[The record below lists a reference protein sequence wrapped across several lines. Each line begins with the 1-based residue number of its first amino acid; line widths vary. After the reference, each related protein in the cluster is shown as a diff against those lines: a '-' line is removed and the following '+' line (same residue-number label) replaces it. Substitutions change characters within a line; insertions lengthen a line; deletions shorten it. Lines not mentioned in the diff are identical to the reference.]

1 MDALGSNASNLKDV
15 ILFLLPGFITI
26 LLFFYQIPD
35 RKKSDLTMTVLSV
48 TTSVV
53 LAFLTS
59 LFFLF
64 LKFTTHLK
72 YSVTPTS
79 PYFLWMEII
88 LSIFLALLL
97 AEIVRSRI
105 FTFINEHIFNV
116 ELYPLRRVWDIF
128 FNVAHNTVVK
138 IFLND
143 GTCYIGK
150 LNIASNNPDDDVR
163 EIELLDPYYFYKSKS
178 KIEPIEETESVLIQA
193 SAIASVEKILGEEAD
208 KLYIFPQK
216 KKKRR

>member
-1 MDALGSNASNLKDV
+1 MDALGTNTSNLKDV

-35 RKKSDLTMTVLSV
+35 RKKSDLTMTILSV

-64 LKFTTHLK
+64 LKATTHMT
-72 YSVTPTS
+72 YSVTTAS
-79 PYFLWMEII
+79 PYFLFTEIV
-88 LSIFLALLL
+88 LSIFLALLM
-97 AEIVRSRI
+97 AEIVRSRM
-105 FTFINEHIFNV
+105 FTFINEHLFRV

-128 FNVAHNTVVK
+128 FNVEHETVVK
-138 IFLND
+138 VFLND

-150 LNIASNNPDDDVR
+150 LNITSNNPDDDVR
-163 EIELLDPYYFYKSKS
+163 EVELLDPYYFYKSKS
-178 KIEPIEETESVLIQA
+178 KIEPIEETGSVLIQA
-193 SAIASVEKILGEEAD
+193 SAITSVEKIIDEEAN
-208 KLYIFPQK
+208 KLYIFPKKQK
-216 KKKRR
+216 KR